1 MNGEGIVMK
10 MTPIKKIIIAFAAIA
25 VAISLITANNVAS
38 VMLIVASR
46 ENGKTQTVQSAGNSG
61 NTQSNNTS
69 SNGDSYVY
77 DNSADNGYVDNSAD
91 NSVSGSDVGSD
102 NNTPSTPVADAPQS
116 DSSSNSGTSTDAPAA
131 DNNKQ
136 DSDKGSS
143 NPPANS
149 PAADNNSSSKDDKPA
164 DSNSKTDKSSLT
176 TASKAEI
183 ISYFNTASNKVK
195 TSAKS
200 VTKDKEE
207 NYEAK
212 PIDLGSLGLLQN
224 TVSGLI
230 NDNMGVDSEK
240 SGVTATTVADK
251 NKIYPVEGETWS
263 SKLTEAD
270 VKTATCTESNGV
282 YTITL
287 TLNEDPLATEYAHG
301 TGHHGKAF
309 NIVMPQTIKDNA
321 GGAASLLSSLKV
333 GYQDGKIVV
342 KVDAATGNII
352 SANYDYVW
360 LLNID
365 MFGGITAYFGI
376 KTDYTV
382 KW

>member
-46 ENGKTQTVQSAGNSG
+46 ENGKTQTVQSAGNTG
-61 NTQSNNTS
+61 NAQSNNASDNGSYVPDNSGSVSDVGTDNGSSSVSGGDFSQSDVS
-69 SNGDSYVY
+69 SNG
-77 DNSADNGYVDNSAD
+77 
-91 NSVSGSDVGSD
+91 
-102 NNTPSTPVADAPQS
+102 
-116 DSSSNSGTSTDAPAA
+116 GTSTDAPAA
-131 DNNKQ
+131 DAGNQN
-136 DSDKGSS
+136 SDKGSS
-143 NPPANS
+143 NS
-149 PAADNNSSSKDDKPA
+149 STDKPAANNNSSTANKP
-164 DSNSKTDKSSLT
+164 SNGASQSSSASLT
-176 TASKAEI
+176 KASKAEI

-200 VTKDKEE
+200 VTRDKEE
-207 NYEAK
+207 NYEAQ
-212 PIDLGSLGLLQN
+212 PINLGSLGVFQSM
-224 TVSGLI
+224 VSGLI
-230 NDNMGVDSEK
+230 NDNMGVNEEK
-240 SGVTATTVADK
+240 SGVTATTAADK
-251 NKIYPVEGETWS
+251 NAVYPVEGETWS

-301 TGHHGKAF
+301 AGHHGKAF

-333 GYQDGKIVV
+333 GYQNGKIVV
-342 KVDAATGNII
+342 KVDAATGNITT
-352 SANYDYVW
+352 ANYDYTW

-376 KTDYTV
+376 RTDYTI